1 MLRLCDFN
9 RIYRLDDPEE
19 FRYAFATVLVL
30 NND

>member
-9 RIYRLDDPEE
+9 CIYRSDDPEE
-19 FRYAFATVLVL
+19 FRYEFATVLVL